1 MFVTTQKI
9 RLLKQSAKVFICEQK
24 LYSKSQLAQHMKTGD
39 SEVDGSEVERNGFAG
54 HPMCEFCRSSFYGDS
69 ELYMHMSREHYSCHI
84 CKRQNPGRVEYFA
97 NYEDIE
103 LHFRED
109 HFLCEDEACLEKKF
123 VVFLSKAQLKKHN
136 AMEHG
141 GRMSRSQRNAALE
154 TPSSFIYRRN
164 EQEQRR
170 GRGRNAFHD
179 GSDCHISSS
188 ANAFHDRS
196 DCHISSSAN
205 AFHDKSDCHIPSTAQ
220 KDRAAADGHAGRLD
234 NVSESFQSLSIG
246 SSSREAEVG
255 EGSRTG
261 RVLEQLS
268 FRPLS
273 DPDIPDNSV
282 ETSFP
287 SLSEQQSSLN
297 QSARD
302 APRLGDESLF
312 PPLTGSSNKMKQ
324 PVFTPKRPRTFPA
337 AEDIHA
343 AKMRYALGMN
353 EDMYSAFKEI
363 AGEYRRGTIDAFEYL
378 SYVEQFGLSHLVPE
392 MVRLLPDSRKQ
403 RELADAHY
411 TNTRLKNLQEN
422 GNNRNGGFFL
432 SKKKSLQ
439 ENGGGTSRKF
449 MI

>member
-1 MFVTTQKI
+1 MVNLFGSFTLSFV
-9 RLLKQSAKVFICEQK
+9 ICPFQ
-24 LYSKSQLAQHMKTGD
+24 
-39 SEVDGSEVERNGFAG
+39 
-54 HPMCEFCRSSFYGDS
+54 
-69 ELYMHMSREHYSCHI
+69 
-84 CKRQNPGRVEYFA
+84 
-97 NYEDIE
+97 
-103 LHFRED
+103 
-109 HFLCEDEACLEKKF
+109 
-123 VVFLSKAQLKKHN
+123 
-136 AMEHG
+136 
-141 GRMSRSQRNAALE
+141 

-220 KDRAAADGHAGRLD
+220 KDRAAADGHAERLD

-312 PPLTGSSNKMKQ
+312 PP
-324 PVFTPKRPRTFPA
+324 
-337 AEDIHA
+337 
-343 AKMRYALGMN
+343 
-353 EDMYSAFKEI
+353 
-363 AGEYRRGTIDAFEYL
+363 
-378 SYVEQFGLSHLVPE
+378 
-392 MVRLLPDSRKQ
+392 
-403 RELADAHY
+403 
-411 TNTRLKNLQEN
+411 
-422 GNNRNGGFFL
+422 
-432 SKKKSLQ
+432 
-439 ENGGGTSRKF
+439 
-449 MI
+449 